1 MEAFKSMKVDWR
13 EKCFEIA
20 RKTLLDAADASEP
33 LRSSFHVQPI
43 PELDLS
49 LDFDVQPGLGFP
61 VSANLQNA
69 DELQLAVG
77 EVFCCNWF
85 PCNDPRVASEFREAI
100 LGILSGEYRVV
111 EFCRND
117 KPIRAELQR
126 PTGGTWTKVATYSKL
141 RLPSLIRM
149 KTRILRN
156 ESGRSLCPPPD

>member
-1 MEAFKSMKVDWR
+1 MKADR
-13 EKCFEIA
+13 IEKCFEIA
-20 RKTLLDAADASEP
+20 RKTLLEVAAASEP

-49 LDFDVQPGLGFP
+49 LDFDNQPGLGFP

-85 PCNDPRVASEFREAI
+85 PCDDPCVVSEFRDAM

-111 EFCRND
+111 EYYRNR
-117 KPIRAELQR
+117 KPVRAELQR
-126 PTGGTWTKVATYSKL
+126 PTGATWAPVATYSKL
-141 RLPSLIRM
+141 RFPSLARM
-149 KTRILRN
+149 SKRILRN
-156 ESGRSLCPPPD
+156 EPSRSLSSTPD

>member
-1 MEAFKSMKVDWR
+1 MEAFKSMKVDRR
-13 EKCFEIA
+13 EQCLEIA
-20 RKTLLDAADASEP
+20 RKILLEVAAASKP

-49 LDFDVQPGLGFP
+49 LDFDVQPGLSFP

-85 PCNDPRVASEFREAI
+85 PCDDPRVVSEFREAM
-100 LGILSGEYRVV
+100 LGIISGEYRVV
-111 EFCRND
+111 EFYRND

-126 PTGGTWTKVATYSKL
+126 PTGETWIKAATYSKQ
-141 RLPSLIRM
+141 RLPSLVRM
-149 KTRILRN
+149 RTRILRN
-156 ESGRSLCPPPD
+156 APGRSLCPPPD